1 MIIAVSQRID
11 VYKDRNERRDA
22 LDQRLV
28 EFLYQTRHI
37 IIPIP
42 NGLITKGKLSEWL
55 DAIGPKGIVLSGG
68 NNIGDCLDR
77 DLTENKTIE
86 YAIRNKLPVLGIC
99 RGMQMLGHYFGAGI
113 KTVNGHVNDRHQVNG
128 VIDGEVN
135 SFHNQNLSSI
145 PKEFNVLARSFDG
158 EVEAIRHHVF
168 AFEGWMWHPEREE
181 KFNNRDITRLLEL
194 FT

>member
-11 VYKDRNERRDA
+11 FHEGKNERRDA

-37 IIPIP
+37 ITPIP
-42 NGLITKGKLSEWL
+42 NGLSTKGKLSEWL
-55 DAIGPKGIVLSGG
+55 GAISPKGIVLSGG

-77 DLTENKTIE
+77 DLTENKVLE

-99 RGMQMLGHYFGAGI
+99 RGMQMLGHYFGAEI
-113 KTVNGHVNDRHQVNG
+113 KTVHGHVNIRHQLNG
-128 VIDGEVN
+128 VIGGEVN
-135 SFHNQNLSSI
+135 SFHNQSLSSI

-158 EVEAIRHHVF
+158 EIEAIRHHVF
-168 AFEGWMWHPEREE
+168 PFEGWMWHPERE
-181 KFNNRDITRLLEL
+181 KIFNDRDVTRLLEI